1 MDLLGIS
8 IKQFKR
14 RVSGRAHSYGN
25 EIFITDRVEQLG
37 YFQRPCR
44 LDAEVV
50 LICLS
55 GELDFSVNLKRYTM
69 RQDSVAVCFAG
80 DIVQIHRVEALKAYA
95 VLLSSAYLEELKL
108 DFRSRSLF
116 FLNIHRQP
124 LVSVPHAEI
133 QAFAPYYTL
142 MEHNME
148 FYPDENPEILRSLV
162 RAFTYSLIALM
173 QRHSREAKS
182 SDKPIPRNQ
191 LLFDKFM
198 SLLKVYHATEHQAKF
213 YANTLCLTPNYLS
226 GVIKA
231 YSGKSV
237 SEWINE
243 YVVTEAKILLC
254 NTDLSVQEIAY
265 RLNFAT
271 QSAFGKYFK
280 LQTGLGPRAYR
291 RQAH

>member
-1 MDLLGIS
+1 M
-8 IKQFKR
+8 
-14 RVSGRAHSYGN
+14 GR
-25 EIFITDRVEQLG
+25 LG
-37 YFQRPCR
+37 YFQCPCR

-142 MEHNME
+142 LEHNME
-148 FYPDENPEILRSLV
+148 FYPDENPEILRCLV